1 MKKVLLILVL
11 PCLIF
16 SCTKKAAQA
25 PPPMVPEVTVVKVAP
40 RTIPIIKEFVG
51 QISGIRDI
59 QVRARVGGIL
69 LKRYYT
75 EGAKV
80 KAGDLLFKID
90 SAPYQAALD
99 QAKGDVSVAQARMI
113 NARQAYNRI
122 IPLYKENA
130 VSQKDRDDAVA
141 EYNSAKSAW
150 ESAKAK
156 LEEAK
161 INLGYTT
168 VLAPIDGYTSKET
181 VSEGS
186 LMVANAD
193 QSLLTTISQIN
204 PAYVNFS
211 YTDNELLDL
220 HRLSAMGKL
229 SQPSDPTK
237 LEVQLRLG
245 DGSIYPQ
252 KGFMNFNDNIVDPST
267 GTVRARA
274 IIDNAQGYLRPG
286 QFVRVF
292 VTGFA
297 RTDTIAVPLRS
308 VIQTQTGPIVFV
320 VNPESKVQQINVET
334 GEEMGN
340 DVVIN
345 KGLKGGEYVIVEGA
359 AKVRTGMQVKIISG
373 PAMAK
378 TLRPSIQELQA
389 SAKN

>member
-1 MKKVLLILVL
+1 MKKVLLILL
-11 PCLIF
+11 LSCLIF
-16 SCTKKAAQA
+16 ACTKKVAQA
-25 PPPMVPEVTVVKVAP
+25 PPPMIPEVTVIKVVP

-90 SAPYQAALD
+90 SAPYKASLD
-99 QAKGDVSVAQARMI
+99 QAQGDVSVAHARMV
-113 NARQAYNRI
+113 NARQALNRI
-122 IPLYKENA
+122 LPLYKENA

-141 EYNSAKSAW
+141 DFASAKSAW
-150 ESAKAK
+150 QSSKAK
-156 LEEAK
+156 LEEAQ

-186 LMVANAD
+186 LIVANTD
-193 QSLLTTISQIN
+193 QSLLTTISQTN

-211 YTDNELLDL
+211 FTDNELLDL
-220 HRLSAMGKL
+220 RRLTAMGKL

-245 DGSIYPQ
+245 DSSFYPRI
-252 KGFMNFNDNIVDPST
+252 GFMNFKDNIVDSTT

-274 IIDNAQGYLRPG
+274 IIDNPDGFLKPG

-292 VTGFA
+292 VNGFA
-297 RTDTIAVPLRS
+297 RTNTIAVPLRA
-308 VIQTQTGPIVFV
+308 VIQTQTGPIVFS
-320 VNPESKVQQINVET
+320 VNSENKVQQINIET
-334 GEEMGN
+334 GEEIGN
-340 DVVIN
+340 EVVVN
-345 KGLKGGEYVIVEGA
+345 KGLKGGEYVIVEGS
-359 AKVRTGMQVKIISG
+359 AKVRNGMQVKIISG
-373 PAMAK
+373 PSMAK
-378 TLRPSIQELQA
+378 VVPVPIKALQA